1 MIFKFLSG
9 TFWLCRKRLDKKAK
23 VNFKIYDVTTS
34 EKTIKIHRVPN
45 ISRSKGNQINKF
57 GQLMEYIM
65 LIFLSKNHTQDV
77 AEKLDR
83 HPVGIYLLKVNNRNT
98 RRRYESEL
106 SISLDQQSE
115 MLIKAQCTVQV

>member
-1 MIFKFLSG
+1 MILKFLSG

-65 LIFLSKNHTQDV
+65 LIFFIEKSYTRCGGETRPTPSRHLPTQ
-77 AEKLDR
+77 
-83 HPVGIYLLKVNNRNT
+83 
-98 RRRYESEL
+98 S
-106 SISLDQQSE
+106 
-115 MLIKAQCTVQV
+115 